1 MDQGEQAAE
10 VASHTTAGTEQ
21 VAGEPQPIESV
32 SASARH
38 TRISAA
44 WTAVAVAALLGVALI
59 VFIVQNTQKVQI
71 KFFGAS
77 GHIPLVVAVLAR
89 DDNRSLDRPRGGD
102 LPHHST
108 PAIRSAAHEGYEGYE
123 ASFKSL
129 VIGAPRSR
137 LETFRPRRSVS
148 ELTSQGITPSSNM
161 VNEKGNVMVILLLAL
176 LVLILFGAG
185 FAVHLLWIA
194 AVVFAVVW
202 VAAFALGRGER
213 RSIRR

>member
-10 VASHTTAGTEQ
+10 VAPHTTAGTEQ

-77 GHIPLVVAVLAR
+77 GHIPLVVAVLAA
-89 DDNRSLDRPRGGD
+89 
-102 LPHHST
+102 T
-108 PAIRSAAHEGYEGYE
+108 I
-123 ASFKSL
+123 
-129 VIGAPRSR
+129 IGALIVLVAGISR
-137 LETFRPRRSVS
+137 ITQLRLSARRR
-148 ELTSQGITPSSNM
+148 TKGTKGTKQASSP
-161 VNEKGNVMVILLLAL
+161 
-176 LVLILFGAG
+176 
-185 FAVHLLWIA
+185 
-194 AVVFAVVW
+194 
-202 VAAFALGRGER
+202 
-213 RSIRR
+213 